1 MISQSLMQQYGSA
14 HLPRLDAG
22 GLAYRPSGI
31 YSMED
36 QRKTQR
42 DAMKRAAEQKKR
54 AEDSQIQAL
63 IQNAYSQKPVVPLSL
78 QQILSGMDPA
88 HAPQRQ

>member
-1 MISQSLMQQYGSA
+1 MIPQSLMQQYGSA

-31 YSMED
+31 YSMRD

-42 DAMKRAAEQKKR
+42 DAMKRRAEQKKR
-54 AEDSQIQAL
+54 AEDAQIQAL
-63 IQNAYSQKPVVPLSL
+63 IQNAFSQNPVAPMSL
-78 QQILSGMDPA
+78 QQILRGVMP
-88 HAPQRQ
+88 PGTP